1 MAQGLDNLDFNIGVN
16 VTGLPQI
23 QQVQTR
29 MARLDQTIRKSTSTY
44 NANAVATNKWAKGAL
59 QQAGYQV
66 GDYAVQVA
74 NGTSAMQAFGQQGS
88 QLLGIFGPIG
98 AVLGAGVAI
107 VSAIAVAYERSGE
120 AAKDFSEYVDDLSK
134 SISLYRDASQLA
146 IQSSDDLSEKYGDA
160 AESARALFEAQEAL
174 RRMDAS
180 DALKATVIALQQ
192 EFGDFSGLTREAIQ
206 FAQDTV
212 EALGDRA
219 QYASNL
225 SDRQLKAVLTY
236 EDVIKE
242 LQDTLGGTQ
251 EDAFALAKELS
262 DLAAAQGP
270 EQVASELEDIRLL
283 FGQIIGGIDN
293 ATEEQKAL
301 LRSLI
306 ESSIAAL
313 NLNAEIKNTEDGVD
327 EADRNMKEFR
337 RSIDG
342 ATNDAIK
349 LRDAMLDV
357 AQAGVSQDERI
368 QILRA
373 QISAAQRGVSTD
385 VAAEQARVAIDLAKA
400 GASIDQIAAAAQS
413 AGEKAG
419 VIENLNAELKDL
431 TTTASNAGR
440 SVRKVAEEVDIF
452 GDSFDE
458 LDAIVKQVG
467 GVIENSMEDAFM
479 SVIDN
484 TKNTADAFRS
494 MARSIIA
501 ELYKVLVVQ
510 QMVGSV
516 EKGTGIAGF
525 IGKALGMRA
534 SGGQITSGQPYIV
547 GEKGPELIVPS
558 RNAHVVPNNQ
568 LGGGGGIV
576 INQNVSFGS
585 GVTRAEVQSMLPKMV
600 EATKAAVLDAKRR
613 GGAYGG
619 AF

>member
-16 VTGLPQI
+16 VTGLPQL
-23 QQVQTR
+23 QKVQTG
-29 MARLDQTIRKSTSTY
+29 MARLDRTIKSNTSAY
-44 NANAVATNKWAKGAL
+44 SANAVATNKWAKGAL
-59 QQAGYQV
+59 QQTGYQV

-107 VSAIAVAYERSGE
+107 FSAIGVAAQRASSSVEKFSLDFMDLNSVSLSSIRSAATDLEEIQKRYNEALHDGSKASADATRVIVANSETEFNARKQVLEVERELITLRSQAVIG
-120 AAKDFSEYVDDLSK
+120 
-134 SISLYRDASQLA
+134 QLEEMRRKQEQLRVQA
-146 IQSSDDLSEKYGDA
+146 IETARNLAPGATGIGDQY
-160 AESARALFEAQEAL
+160 ARAAFDVEAL
-174 RRMDAS
+174 R
-180 DALKATVIALQQ
+180 L
-192 EFGDFSGLTREAIQ
+192 
-206 FAQDTV
+206 
-212 EALGDRA
+212 ALGSQLTDLRDN
-219 QYASNL
+219 NL
-225 SDRQLKAVLTY
+225 A
-236 EDVIKE
+236 IKE
-242 LQDTLGGTQ
+242 LEAELARLGI
-251 EDAFALAKELS
+251 
-262 DLAAAQGP
+262 
-270 EQVASELEDIRLL
+270 ASEEAAFIAGTVFEAAGDGGEYARLKM
-283 FGQIIGGIDN
+283 
-293 ATEEQKAL
+293 E
-301 LRSLI
+301 
-306 ESSIAAL
+306 
-313 NLNAEIKNTEDGVD
+313 
-327 EADRNMKEFR
+327 EFR
-337 RSIDG
+337 RSIKG
-342 ATNDAIK
+342 ATNDAIE
-349 LRDAMLDV
+349 LRDAMLSV
-357 AQAGVSQDERI
+357 AQAGVTQDERI
-368 QILRA
+368 QVLRA
-373 QISAAQRGVSTD
+373 QIAAAQRGTSTD

-452 GDSFDE
+452 GDSFDD

-547 GEKGPELIVPS
+547 GEKGQSLSCRAATLMSCRI
-558 RNAHVVPNNQ
+558 
-568 LGGGGGIV
+568 
-576 INQNVSFGS
+576 INS
-585 GVTRAEVQSMLPKMV
+585 A
-600 EATKAAVLDAKRR
+600 AAVA
-613 GGAYGG
+613 
-619 AF
+619 

>member
-16 VTGLPQI
+16 VTGLPQL

-29 MARLDQTIRKSTSTY
+29 MARLNNTIQDSTKQYSR
-44 NANAVATNKWAKGAL
+44 NSVALNRFAKGAL

-88 QLLGIFGPIG
+88 QMLGIFGPVG
-98 AVLGAGVAI
+98 AVLGAAVAI
-107 VSAIAVAYERSGE
+107 FSAIAVAAEKSGQE
-120 AAKDFSEYVDDLSK
+120 VQNFSSAFGVLADPIIAVAGTVKDFTQSFKGSMDVVINNIDTALIAVGLFGAYMGVKYVA
-134 SISLYRDASQLA
+134 SLAVATASTVTFESAMYSLGVAVGRVKMMLMSFLPFAIFAGMAKLIEMFLQLVKGA
-146 IQSSDDLSEKYGDA
+146 GGFGLALKLVKDVAVEAFGRIGDA
-160 AESARALFEAQEAL
+160 LNVA
-174 RRMDAS
+174 
-180 DALKATVIALQQ
+180 
-192 EFGDFSGLTREAIQ
+192 
-206 FAQDTV
+206 
-212 EALGDRA
+212 
-219 QYASNL
+219 
-225 SDRQLKAVLTY
+225 
-236 EDVIKE
+236 
-242 LQDTLGGTQ
+242 
-251 EDAFALAKELS
+251 
-262 DLAAAQGP
+262 
-270 EQVASELEDIRLL
+270 VASIKLGAASMKLFFIQAIDDMLQKFVDMTWAISQGLNDL
-283 FGQIIGGIDN
+283 FG
-293 ATEEQKAL
+293 T
-301 LRSLI
+301 SL
-306 ESSIAAL
+306 
-313 NLNAEIKNTEDGVD
+313 
-327 EADRNMKEFR
+327 
-337 RSIDG
+337 
-342 ATNDAIK
+342 
-349 LRDAMLDV
+349 
-357 AQAGVSQDERI
+357 Q
-368 QILRA
+368 
-373 QISAAQRGVSTD
+373 
-385 VAAEQARVAIDLAKA
+385 
-400 GASIDQIAAAAQS
+400 GASIDVGFKGDSARAVREQMAVVTELQNARDAAITDLTAPMESWNALSEAFQNGATEVSIFGDAAADALD
-413 AGEKAG
+413 KAG
-419 VIENLNAELKDL
+419 NAAKGTL
-431 TTTASNAGR
+431 
-440 SVRKVAEEVDIF
+440 DIF
-452 GDSFDE
+452 GDMFDD
-458 LDAIVKQVG
+458 LDKIVEQVS
-467 GVIENSMEDAFM
+467 GVIENSMTDAFM

-534 SGGQITSGQPYIV
+534 SGGQITSGRPYIV